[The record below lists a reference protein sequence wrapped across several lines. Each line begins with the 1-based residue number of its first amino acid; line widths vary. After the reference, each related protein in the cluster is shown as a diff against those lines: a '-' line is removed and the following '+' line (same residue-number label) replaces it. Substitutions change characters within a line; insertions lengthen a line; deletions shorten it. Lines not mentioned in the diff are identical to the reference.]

1 MYFGENGIIK
11 NAFHKTKKNKY
22 IKRIV
27 LFHKNH
33 MVIKS
38 HLNTL
43 LDIYINAFPSP
54 LCIKLSQMNAYAKY
68 FDKNSKYINLLDND
82 KEILEKY
89 NKIWNKT
96 WNIWEVYLKKNL
108 IVNQNKSLQW

>member
-11 NAFHKTKKNKY
+11 NAFRKTKKNKY

-54 LCIKLSQMNAYAKY
+54 LCIKLPQMNAYAKY
-68 FDKNSKYINLLDND
+68 FDKNSKYKNLLDND

-108 IVNQNKSLQW
+108 IVNQNKRLQ